1 MRIINNSNG
10 DIYEGTFKDGKG
22 HGFFRS
28 IGRDK
33 VYISLYKEGDQLG
46 YFTFD
51 FNFKEL
57 QRCDIEQMLSD
68 HSPSDYLK

>member
-57 QRCDIEQMLSD
+57 
-68 HSPSDYLK
+68 